1 MLFKNDEASLK
12 LEIINYEFSED
23 SGAPNSDD
31 RNWLVLRATYSDEDG
46 RVIKDSNSCLLTF
59 ELTELTAGLKVLRSG
74 IRDSYDS
81 DFSEPYFLFSA
92 RTEDEGRYAVDV
104 SFTLPNTMEDLE
116 NADISCTL
124 TAPELDA
131 LIDELDALCKKFPDR
146 K

>member
-92 RTEDEGRYAVDV
+92 RTEGEGRYAVDV

-124 TAPELDA
+124 TSPELDA

>member
-12 LEIINYEFSED
+12 LEIVSYEISED

-31 RNWLVLRATYSDEDG
+31 RNWLVLRGTYSDQDG
-46 RVIKDSNSCLLTF
+46 HVIRDSNSCLLTF
-59 ELTELTAGLKVLRSG
+59 ELKELTAGLKVLKAG

-92 RTEDEGRYAVDV
+92 RTEVENRYIVDV
-104 SFTLPNTMEDLE
+104 SFTLPNTMEDIE
-116 NADISCTL
+116 NAELSCVMT
-124 TAPELDA
+124 TTELSA
-131 LIDELDALCKKFPDR
+131 LIDELDTLCKKFPDR